1 MSVGLI
7 NAALR
12 MTGLGSRFLLA
23 IFMARYMTLA
33 DIGTFALMA
42 GAAGLLPSVA
52 GLGLNFFL
60 ARRLVGIGH
69 AEAVGLAR
77 ERLRVSILAGACC
90 MSILLA
96 LSNFGH
102 LSLPISPLLAVA
114 ILMLELLGFDL
125 QVALLARSRSTFA
138 NVLLFLRN
146 GAWVLPFMV
155 AAFVLPMC
163 RSIEVLAWFW
173 LCGLAV
179 SHGLLAL
186 HYRRDLIAMLKTGGG
201 VAQDGFVASVGA
213 GAAKIYLS
221 DLGLAGSV
229 YLDRFIISAIEDVR
243 SAGIYFFY
251 ASIINSAYIICL
263 AATVQVYQPQLR
275 AAWLSGGVAGLRDAL
290 GTRFRTTALVG
301 LGGLIAA
308 APATWI
314 AARISGKPEIL
325 EAFGLVPLLLAA
337 YAFKLLSDFM
347 NLAFAASERDGH
359 YAVFNIAGLILGVAG
374 CLLAIPLLGII
385 GAAVAALAS
394 ALILFGLRYIAWK
407 RMEVR
412 ALAIGRS
419 S

>member
-1 MSVGLI
+1 
-7 NAALR
+7 
-12 MTGLGSRFLLA
+12 
-23 IFMARYMTLA
+23 
-33 DIGTFALMA
+33 
-42 GAAGLLPSVA
+42 
-52 GLGLNFFL
+52 
-60 ARRLVGIGH
+60 
-69 AEAVGLAR
+69 
-77 ERLRVSILAGACC
+77 

-96 LSNFGH
+96 LSNSGH
-102 LSLPISPLLAVA
+102 LSLPISPWLAVA

-155 AAFVLPMC
+155 AAFVQPMC

-173 LCGLAV
+173 LCGLAL

-186 HYRRDLIAMLKTGGG
+186 HYRRDLMAMLKTGGG
-201 VAQDGFVASVGA
+201 VAQDGFLASVGA

-275 AAWLSGGVAGLRDAL
+275 AAWLSGGVVGLRNAL
-290 GTRFRTTALVG
+290 RTRFRTTVIVG
-301 LGGLIAA
+301 LVSLLAA
-308 APATWI
+308 APAAWI

-325 EAFGLVPLLLAA
+325 DAIEIVPLLLAA

-347 NLAFAASERDGH
+347 NLAFAASERDGQ
-359 YAVFNIAGLILGVAG
+359 YAVFNIAGLILGIAG
-374 CLLAIPLLGII
+374 CIVAIPLLGII

-394 ALILFGLRYIAWK
+394 AMILFALRYIAWK

-412 ALAIGRS
+412 VLAIGRS